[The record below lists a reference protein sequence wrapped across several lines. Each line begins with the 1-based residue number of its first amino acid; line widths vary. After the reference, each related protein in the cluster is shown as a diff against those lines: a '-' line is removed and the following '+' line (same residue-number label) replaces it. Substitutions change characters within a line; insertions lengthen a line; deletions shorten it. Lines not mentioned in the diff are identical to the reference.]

1 MLQDKIKNM
10 AGQIHGVH
18 IENIHLTESF
28 IDFSARFA
36 SMEGSVILLSGGELD
51 SARYHILGAKPWL
64 SFLGR
69 NRSMEI
75 TIKDQRLCFEDNPF
89 DTLRMLLDTF
99 SLGEYQ
105 KSAKLPEPVSAGLF
119 GYFSYDLKD
128 HLEKLPKTSVDDLG
142 LPHIRLFAP
151 SIIVVHDKKNAI
163 TRLCIPKRIRSGQ
176 STLDDDLDFFKRI
189 MDSKPP
195 QKGTFCGDQRGFKSN
210 FSKKDYL
217 ESLVKIKEYI
227 ASGHVYQVNMS
238 QRFEMD
244 FKGDTFN
251 LFATLYHANP
261 APFFAYINAG
271 DHQIVSTSPER
282 FVQRIGKYVE
292 TRPIKGTKPRGKTR
306 AEDQK
311 LKTQLAQSKKDD
323 AELSMIVDLLR
334 NDIGKV
340 CKGGSVRV
348 SEHKRLEAYKN
359 VYHLV
364 SVVEGILDKNY
375 DSVDLITATFPG
387 GSITG
392 CPKIRSM
399 EIIDELEPGRRHI
412 YTGSIGYVG
421 FHDTIDLSIVIR
433 TLTIYNGKIIF
444 SAGGGIVF
452 DSDPSNEFDETLHKG
467 RTLMEVFQDKG
478 EKTVNRKVVWL
489 NGTIKPVDQA
499 TVPITDLGL
508 QYGYGFF
515 ETIRVDR
522 GKPRHLKEHLKRF
535 DTTWNHFFCKAPPD
549 LSWDKIINQ
558 VLVQNK
564 LTSETAAVKI
574 LATQGNRDSAPFNH
588 TLLVTARPY
597 THRLEEKN
605 QQGLHLLTYP
615 NPRLTPLADYKT
627 LNYLYYFL
635 AGKWAK
641 GQGADEALIMNPD
654 NTVSETN
661 TANILLIKDK
671 AVIRPVSKHVLPGIM
686 EAAVCEFLAQWGYKI
701 ENKPLKPKELYSAD
715 QVLITNSLMGAV
727 PILSLDRTMLA
738 KPFDL
743 CQKINTALNIDVSA
757 SPPLTIKNGS

>member
-1 MLQDKIKNM
+1 MQQDKIKNM
-10 AGQIHGVH
+10 AGQIDGVH
-18 IENIHLTESF
+18 IEDIHLTEPF

-36 SMEGSVILLSGGELD
+36 SMEGSVILLSGGKLD
-51 SARYHILGAKPWL
+51 SARYHILAAKPWL

-69 NRSMEI
+69 NRNMEI
-75 TIKDQRLCFEDNPF
+75 TIKDQSLCFEGNPF
-89 DTLRMLLDTF
+89 DTLRMLLETF
-99 SLGEYQ
+99 SLEDYQ
-105 KSAKLPEPVSAGLF
+105 TRIKLPEPVSAGLF

-151 SIIVVHDKKNAI
+151 SIIVVHDKKKEV
-163 TRLCIPKRIRSGQ
+163 TRLCIPKRMLSGK
-176 STLDDDLDFFKRI
+176 STVDEDLDFFKSI
-189 MDSKPP
+189 VNSNPP
-195 QKGTFCGDQRGFKSN
+195 KKGTFSGDPGGFRSN
-210 FSKKDYL
+210 FTKANYL
-217 ESLVKIKEYI
+217 EALVKIKEYI

-244 FKGDTFN
+244 FKGDTFS
-251 LFATLYHANP
+251 LFETLYHANP

-292 TRPIKGTKPRGKTR
+292 TRPIKGTKPRGKTE
-306 AEDQK
+306 AEDQR
-311 LKTQLAQSKKDD
+311 LKISLKQSKKDD

-340 CKGGSVRV
+340 CEGGSVRV
-348 SEHKRLEAYKN
+348 SEHKRLEPYKN

-364 SVVEGILDKNY
+364 SVVEGVLDKDS

-399 EIIDELEPGRRHI
+399 EIIDELEPNRRHI

-421 FHDTIDLSIVIR
+421 FHDTMDLSIVIR
-433 TLTIYNGKIIF
+433 TVTIYNGKIIF
-444 SAGGGIVF
+444 SVGGGIVF
-452 DSDPSNEFDETLHKG
+452 DSDPSDEFDETLHKG
-467 RTLMEVFQDKG
+467 RTLMEVFQGKG
-478 EKTVNRKVVWL
+478 EKTVNKNFVWL
-489 NGTIKPVDQA
+489 NGTIKPMDQA
-499 TVPITDLGL
+499 AIPITDQGF

-515 ETIRVDR
+515 ETIRVDK
-522 GKPRHLKEHLKRF
+522 GKPKYLKEHIRRF
-535 DTTWNHFFCKAPPD
+535 YKTWNHLFSQEIPD
-549 LSWDKIINQ
+549 LTWDKIINQ
-558 VLVQNK
+558 VIIQNK
-564 LTSETAAVKI
+564 LTKETAAVKI
-574 LATQGNRDSAPFNH
+574 LATKGDRISPPFNH

-605 QQGLHLLTYP
+605 EQGLHLLTYP
-615 NPRLTPLADYKT
+615 NPRLSPLADYKT

-641 GQGADEALIMNPD
+641 FQGADEALIMNPD

-671 AVIRPVSKHVLPGIM
+671 TVIRPVSTHVLPGIM
-686 EAAVCEFLAQWGYKI
+686 EGAVCELLIQWGYRI
-701 ENKPLKPKELYSAD
+701 ENNPLLPEELYSAD
-715 QVLITNSLMGAV
+715 QVFITNSLIGAV
-727 PILSLDRTMLA
+727 PILSIDKTMPA
-738 KPFDL
+738 KPSDL
-743 CQKINTALNIDVSA
+743 CQKINTAVL
-757 SPPLTIKNGS
+757 